1 MVVNSVIRGI
11 SYYLPPGIVS
21 NADLAKEFPEWPVDK
36 IEEKTGILERHI
48 AAPQECS
55 SDLAFCAAQN
65 LFRSGICTAAE
76 IDFILLCTQSPDYF
90 LPTTACLLQDRL
102 GIPTSA
108 GALDFN
114 LGCSGYIYGL
124 GLAHGL
130 IQSGQARNVLF
141 LTAETYSKF
150 IHPRDKSVRT
160 VFGDAAA
167 ATLIAAAGGS
177 SRATH
182 YVFGTDGRGAGNL
195 IVPEGAMR
203 QPHRSASA
211 EESDGDAPHKESGV
225 RSQES
230 EPASAEEFRRDT
242 PGPKN
247 LYMNGGEV
255 FNFTL
260 QTVPGCV
267 ASLLE
272 KAEMSLE
279 EIDLFVFHQA
289 NQFMLDHLRRKLKVP
304 PEKFYIALASCG
316 NTVSSTLPI
325 ALENSRREGKLRDG
339 SLVMLVGFGVGYS
352 WGATLIEWP
361 YLGYQ
366 KAM

>member
-1 MVVNSVIRGI
+1 MVVNSAIRGI

-65 LFRSGICTAAE
+65 LFRGGICSAAE

-167 ATLIAAAGGS
+167 ATLVAAARGP

-195 IVPEGAMR
+195 IVPEGGMR
-203 QPHRSASA
+203 EPCRGASA
-211 EESDGDAPHKESGV
+211 GESKPEA
-225 RSQES
+225 
-230 EPASAEEFRRDT
+230 A

-260 QTVPGCV
+260 ETVPGCI

-272 KAEMSLE
+272 KSGKSLE
-279 EIDLFVFHQA
+279 EVDLFVFHQA
-289 NQFMLDHLRRKLKVP
+289 NQFMLDHLRRKLKLP
-304 PEKFYIALASCG
+304 PEKFYVSLASCG
-316 NTVSSTLPI
+316 NTVSSSIPI
-325 ALENSRREGKLRDG
+325 ALENARREGKLREG
-339 SLVMLVGFGVGYS
+339 SLLMLVGFGVGYS

-361 YLGYQ
+361 YLGCEI
-366 KAM
+366 M